1 MMMTVLMIILISD
14 ISHLSLIGRTGVNL
28 SKVPQVISNSIPLY
42 DKLVYQNTEQN
53 MTILI
58 TQLRSIGKSKKKK
71 NNNNN
76 TISFSFLGEL
86 KRKKKLC
93 YYYFVKVQGAIVV
106 TLKSA
111 SA

>member
-28 SKVPQVISNSIPLY
+28 SKVPQVISNSIPLD
-42 DKLVYQNTEQN
+42 DKLVYQNIEPN
-53 MTILI
+53 MTILM

-71 NNNNN
+71 NNN
-76 TISFSFLGEL
+76 TISFSFLVEL